1 MAHFPHACAF
11 EMVSCEYDE
20 QIRIVLASLSDLIRF
35 LFVDGRLQ
43 NTIRCCISKIC
54 NLLRHINTMH
64 QVGKTLID

>member
-54 NLLRHINTMH
+54 NLLMH